1 MSVEK
6 DHALEAEKEIE
17 IRSDEVHEILTQV
30 PNWMIRYG
38 ITLIFVIILTGF
50 LLTWFIRY
58 PDTVVGEAELTT
70 LVPPTTLVARSSG
83 YIQNLR
89 FNENEQVREGQV
101 LAELMNP
108 IREATI
114 DSLKHVL
121 LNFNLLESKQIASV
135 LSSITNLGQ
144 AQVQV
149 NSLYNQLIE
158 YDELVN
164 DPAFTHTIQTL
175 NDQIHYNRRLAALSE
190 EELKVMKIEIGAAGE
205 KFKSDSSLYASGVI
219 AKMTFLA
226 NQSEFLNKQ
235 QSLINSRKAAVQY
248 GIIASDLA
256 EQKSQNLKIRR
267 DAERLLISQ
276 IQASLKSLNS
286 FVDEWDL
293 TFSLVSPMNGR
304 ISYFTNLVNNEFVNA
319 DQRLMAIIPEDE
331 RYLAIV
337 HIDQQGYGK
346 IMLGQRVM
354 IKVNNYPFQE
364 FGQLYG
370 SVQTIAKVAGERGY
384 VLKVSLTQGLLST
397 YNKEITYQPNMT
409 GTAEI
414 VTEDLRLIERIF
426 NSIRKIFDR

>member
-1 MSVEK
+1 V
-6 DHALEAEKEIE
+6 
-17 IRSDEVHEILTQV
+17 
-30 PNWMIRYG
+30 
-38 ITLIFVIILTGF
+38 
-50 LLTWFIRY
+50 
-58 PDTVVGEAELTT
+58 
-70 LVPPTTLVARSSG
+70 
-83 YIQNLR
+83 
-89 FNENEQVREGQV
+89 
-101 LAELMNP
+101 
-108 IREATI
+108 
-114 DSLKHVL
+114 
-121 LNFNLLESKQIASV
+121 
-135 LSSITNLGQ
+135 
-144 AQVQV
+144 
-149 NSLYNQLIE
+149 
-158 YDELVN
+158 
-164 DPAFTHTIQTL
+164 
-175 NDQIHYNRRLAALSE
+175 
-190 EELKVMKIEIGAAGE
+190 
-205 KFKSDSSLYASGVI
+205 
-219 AKMTFLA
+219 
-226 NQSEFLNKQ
+226 
-235 QSLINSRKAAVQY
+235 
-248 GIIASDLA
+248 IIASDLA

-293 TFSLVSPMNGR
+293 TFSLVSPMSGR

-370 SVQTIAKVAGERGY
+370 SVQTISKVAGERGY